1 MEKPHWDN
9 HRTKWWIFQRVRLN
23 WYTKMPNNSMFCS
36 CAKNNW
42 HSFRYVFLE
51 KMWRR
56 SGVVTLSQKKDWMKP
71 ENRRGSWCAHWVTM
85 VILGFNELV
94 SLRQWIATAK
104 RWTSGMYNIMSVA
117 ADLMAPVWLS
127 QSWSY
132 WAAFS
137 SMASRIWSLLYSIAS
152 WQRNRPRKNH
162 GKDLNPAGEELS
174 IWVCLAR
181 APRNSKDSH
190 RFFPYIIN
198 CHFRAYSVFPV
209 LRHSHLKGDN
219 MYNMREGRRR
229 SSGINLGDR

>member
-1 MEKPHWDN
+1 MCP
-9 HRTKWWIFQRVRLN
+9 
-23 WYTKMPNNSMFCS
+23 
-36 CAKNNW
+36 
-42 HSFRYVFLE
+42 
-51 KMWRR
+51 
-56 SGVVTLSQKKDWMKP
+56 LSDD
-71 ENRRGSWCAHWVTM
+71 GHFG
-85 VILGFNELV
+85 L
-94 SLRQWIATAK
+94 QWIGVFKAVNCNRKTMNIWNVQHHVSCC
-104 RWTSGMYNIMSVA
+104 RFNGSGLTKSK
-117 ADLMAPVWLS
+117 L
-127 QSWSY
+127 SY